1 MATRNQ
7 ISNGTSMFLK
17 VTGIVVAVGGIV
29 ASIFFASGQT
39 TAKVEGTSRK
49 VEALTETVRSG
60 FREHSIILD
69 RYDARLDDYGEH
81 LASLEARSL
90 LKPGGMKN
98 VR

>member
-7 ISNGTSMFLK
+7 ISTGTSMFLK

-39 TAKVEGTSRK
+39 MAKVEGTSRK
-49 VEALTETVRSG
+49 VEALTQTVKSG
-60 FREHSIILD
+60 FKEHSIILD
-69 RYDARLDDYGEH
+69 RYDARLDNHGESI
-81 LASLEARSL
+81 ASLEARSL
-90 LKPGGMKN
+90 LKRGEMKN